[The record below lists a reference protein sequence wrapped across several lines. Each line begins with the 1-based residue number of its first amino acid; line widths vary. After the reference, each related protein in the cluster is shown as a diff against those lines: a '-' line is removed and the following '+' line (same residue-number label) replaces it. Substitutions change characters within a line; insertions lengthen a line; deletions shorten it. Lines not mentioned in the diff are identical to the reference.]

1 MPYLNKTT
9 QFNKKYKNII
19 SDNFESSKGKKKSPI
34 LINWM
39 ENKNSKT
46 IKYKRCGLS
55 TWYRF
60 MLERQISHPCPNF
73 KGDQN
78 LSIELTLKAY
88 DRRIERTRTSKRL
101 QTKNATVPSGNAV
114 KITMTCEVSSGRLSR
129 VAIACFSHFRWA
141 PLASSVW
148 GLSRPIPPAHYPEYP
163 STRPC
168 FMRSREIRHKKHV
181 PR

>member
-1 MPYLNKTT
+1 
-9 QFNKKYKNII
+9 
-19 SDNFESSKGKKKSPI
+19 
-34 LINWM
+34 M
-39 ENKNSKT
+39 ENKNGKT
-46 IKYKRCGLS
+46 IKYKRDGLS

-60 MLERQISHPCPNF
+60 MLERQISRRRPRFFFKLNF

-78 LSIELTLKAY
+78 LSTELTLKDY
-88 DRRIERTRTSKRL
+88 GHGITRTCTSKRL
-101 QTKNATVPSGNAV
+101 QTKNATVSSGNAV
-114 KITMTCEVSSGRLSR
+114 KITTTCEVSSGRLSR

-141 PLASSVW
+141 PQASSVW

-168 FMRSREIRHKKHV
+168 FMRSSEIRHKKHV